1 MCLIDWVDLEIG
13 IKVRVEDGTM
23 RPEKVGGLECWKR
36 LHLETAIPWIW
47 SYCEGQSRG
56 ISYKTA
62 WCHVWS
68 KEPFRD
74 SSSRVYT
81 ITCLNDCYSF
91 FFLSLWIYNS
101 TFTVTAYTQSPNRT
115 LSKYIYTCER
125 LVMTYTVRKSS
136 KYRKIPKAV
145 RTVNAR
151 AEGLQEAPDQL
162 LAASRKNEANV
173 SDIQNPLAEHVAVLK
188 SFSTKSTKLSFTCP
202 SHDPIL

>member
-1 MCLIDWVDLEIG
+1 
-13 IKVRVEDGTM
+13 
-23 RPEKVGGLECWKR
+23 
-36 LHLETAIPWIW
+36 
-47 SYCEGQSRG
+47 
-56 ISYKTA
+56 
-62 WCHVWS
+62 
-68 KEPFRD
+68 
-74 SSSRVYT
+74 
-81 ITCLNDCYSF
+81 
-91 FFLSLWIYNS
+91 
-101 TFTVTAYTQSPNRT
+101 
-115 LSKYIYTCER
+115 
-125 LVMTYTVRKSS
+125 MTYTVRKSS

>member
-1 MCLIDWVDLEIG
+1 MLRSLRFYHAIVALTLLVNDTGGAGGEHVTVSTLNDAMMCLIDWVDLEIG

-91 FFLSLWIYNS
+91 FFLSL
-101 TFTVTAYTQSPNRT
+101 
-115 LSKYIYTCER
+115 
-125 LVMTYTVRKSS
+125 
-136 KYRKIPKAV
+136 
-145 RTVNAR
+145 
-151 AEGLQEAPDQL
+151 
-162 LAASRKNEANV
+162 
-173 SDIQNPLAEHVAVLK
+173 
-188 SFSTKSTKLSFTCP
+188 
-202 SHDPIL
+202 